1 MAARPVFDEETL
13 ANLSGKVKDPL
24 FFLTEASAEL
34 KRLGESFGPEEVSPL
49 AEYVLELII
58 ANRSRDELLKET
70 TEVMAHAEQFVDWML
85 AYVEHN
91 RSPPNTKK
99 DELAIDLGDVE
110 ADESQVPAPISSTI
124 SAVGANVQRRV
135 NDRKRTLD
143 EANVG
148 EPDVK
153 KPPHTQSQPTLPED
167 DFDDRDPDDDDEG
180 GRHGKFKVTRI
191 TWDQNDRP
199 EDQAAQHGG
208 AGRARG

>member
-1 MAARPVFDEETL
+1 MAARPAFDEETL
-13 ANLSGKVKDPL
+13 ANLSKKVKDPL
-24 FFLTEASAEL
+24 SFLTDASAEL

-58 ANRSRDELLKET
+58 ANRGRDELLKET
-70 TEVMAHAEQFVDWML
+70 IEVMAHAEQFVDWML
-85 AYVEHN
+85 AYVEHD
-91 RSPPNTKK
+91 RSQPDTKK

-148 EPDVK
+148 EPDAHP

-167 DFDDRDPDDDDEG
+167 DFDDRDPDDEDEG

-191 TWDQNDRP
+191 TWDQNDGP
-199 EDQAAQHGG
+199 EDQAGQQ
-208 AGRARG
+208 